1 MALPVDGLWE
11 YNPTM
16 SWTRYFHR
24 RSWDRERAREIEA
37 YLEIETADNRARGM
51 TPLEARY
58 AAQRKLGNTTLIRE
72 EIYRMNTFAP
82 LETLWQDFRYALRV
96 LRKSPVFTMVAILSL
111 ALGVGANTAVFTVVH
126 AVLLRPLPY
135 PEPDRVVS
143 VGNSVTIPE
152 FEFWRANTASFM
164 SAAGYRGASNRRL
177 VDGARQ
183 ESIGAMTITAGFF
196 QTLGTSLALGREFDG
211 NETRSDGPRAIVLS
225 DGLWRQAFG
234 ADPKVVGKVVTVDDR
249 NFTVVGVAP
258 PGFWFTQA
266 ADAYLPLRPSGSMSD
281 NGFNTGM
288 IARLKPGVTVRQANA
303 EMPAVMTNF
312 RRAHPDPNAPKDR
325 AILVTPLQESLTE
338 NVRTTLWLLLG
349 AVALLLLIACSNL
362 GSLLLARLSAR
373 QKEMAVRLAL
383 GSGAWRL
390 LRQFLVESM
399 LLAVA
404 GSAAGFLAAYWSF
417 DALLALVPLDL
428 PSSAPIRPDLPV
440 LAFAA
445 AIALGAG
452 ALFSLPG
459 LIGSARMDLHATLQ
473 VAGRSGSAGARQRA
487 RNVLVAGE
495 VALSVMLLVSA
506 ALLMQSLYRLNR
518 ERLGFSPQG
527 LLTFWMP
534 PLQGG
539 YRTGPD
545 PSMFHNAV
553 VERLQTLPGVRG
565 VAAVN
570 VLPLTGQSNF
580 PAEHDGHP
588 EHAIGGMEIRYVTPR
603 YFETMGTTIV
613 RGRGFTSR
621 DTASAPPVLLVNE
634 TVARQWWPQENPLG
648 GRVVLCRMNGKT
660 YCDVKDPSREVV
672 GVVAD
677 SKTVS
682 LRRPARPTV
691 YLATAQA
698 GWYDGGMDWVVRGT
712 ITAQQ
717 LRQAIAEIEPRQ
729 KIEKLRPVEA
739 ILAKTTADSRFDA
752 WLFGLFAALALV
764 LTAIGV
770 YGVLAFAVARRT
782 NEIGTRMALG
792 ASRSEVLLMV
802 LRQGLRLV
810 TTGLVLGLAGAFVVT
825 RSLTTLLFGVHPG
838 DPLSF
843 AAVAIVLLAV
853 GFLAS
858 YLPATRATKVDP
870 MVALRYE

>member
-1 MALPVDGLWE
+1 
-11 YNPTM
+11 
-16 SWTRYFHR
+16 
-24 RSWDRERAREIEA
+24 
-37 YLEIETADNRARGM
+37 
-51 TPLEARY
+51 
-58 AAQRKLGNTTLIRE
+58 
-72 EIYRMNTFAP
+72 
-82 LETLWQDFRYALRV
+82 
-96 LRKSPVFTMVAILSL
+96 
-111 ALGVGANTAVFTVVH
+111 
-126 AVLLRPLPY
+126 
-135 PEPDRVVS
+135 
-143 VGNSVTIPE
+143 
-152 FEFWRANTASFM
+152 
-164 SAAGYRGASNRRL
+164 
-177 VDGARQ
+177 
-183 ESIGAMTITAGFF
+183 
-196 QTLGTSLALGREFDG
+196 
-211 NETRSDGPRAIVLS
+211 
-225 DGLWRQAFG
+225 
-234 ADPKVVGKVVTVDDR
+234 
-249 NFTVVGVAP
+249 
-258 PGFWFTQA
+258 
-266 ADAYLPLRPSGSMSD
+266 
-281 NGFNTGM
+281 
-288 IARLKPGVTVRQANA
+288 
-303 EMPAVMTNF
+303 
-312 RRAHPDPNAPKDR
+312 
-325 AILVTPLQESLTE
+325 
-338 NVRTTLWLLLG
+338 
-349 AVALLLLIACSNL
+349 
-362 GSLLLARLSAR
+362 
-373 QKEMAVRLAL
+373 
-383 GSGAWRL
+383 
-390 LRQFLVESM
+390 
-399 LLAVA
+399 
-404 GSAAGFLAAYWSF
+404 
-417 DALLALVPLDL
+417 
-428 PSSAPIRPDLPV
+428 
-440 LAFAA
+440 
-445 AIALGAG
+445 
-452 ALFSLPG
+452 
-459 LIGSARMDLHATLQ
+459 
-473 VAGRSGSAGARQRA
+473 
-487 RNVLVAGE
+487 
-495 VALSVMLLVSA
+495 
-506 ALLMQSLYRLNR
+506 
-518 ERLGFSPQG
+518 
-527 LLTFWMP
+527 
-534 PLQGG
+534 
-539 YRTGPD
+539 
-545 PSMFHNAV
+545 
-553 VERLQTLPGVRG
+553 
-565 VAAVN
+565 
-570 VLPLTGQSNF
+570 
-580 PAEHDGHP
+580 
-588 EHAIGGMEIRYVTPR
+588 
-603 YFETMGTTIV
+603 V

-691 YLATAQA
+691 YLVTAQA